1 MMPPMT
7 TIVASKGPRARR
19 KVTREYYTGASFV
32 ICEENRMARGW
43 ESKSV
48 EAQQADHDRHK
59 PADAK
64 PPEDAAKAAHRRTL
78 ELAKARAQADLA
90 KAKHP
95 AHKTMLEA
103 AIRAIDE
110 QLARE
115 KATRA

>member
-1 MMPPMT
+1 
-7 TIVASKGPRARR
+7 
-19 KVTREYYTGASFV
+19 
-32 ICEENRMARGW
+32 MARGW

-48 EAQQADHDRHK
+48 EAQQADRDRHE
-59 PADAK
+59 PAETR
-64 PPEDAAKAAHRRTL
+64 PLEDAAKAAHRRTL
-78 ELAKARAQADLA
+78 ELAKARALADLA

-115 KATRA
+115 RAARP